1 MCYDKSFVVT
11 QGESGLPARIW
22 WYKENSHSEIFRRLG
37 LPDGDNHIAPAVKL
51 ECLPPYKVV
60 TVDQDVVPQWYT
72 DQQEEIEARVI
83 ILAKIIAAL
92 RDEYDAKRQALRDEY
107 DAKISAI
114 EGYLPDLA

>member
-1 MCYDKSFVVT
+1 MCNDKSFVVT
-11 QGESGLPARIW
+11 PGESGLSARLW
-22 WYKENSHSEIFRRLG
+22 WHKENSHNEIFRRLG
-37 LPDGDNHIAPAVKL
+37 LPDDDNHIAPAVKL